1 MTAAELAA
9 LADHPV
15 SAVDGPAVSPDAP
28 AYVLYTS
35 GSTGRPKGVLVTH
48 DNAVTMVRWAVRRF
62 TPAHLSRVLASTSVC
77 FDVSVFELFAPLC
90 AGGTVVIVDNAL
102 SLLADS
108 PDVTVITAV
117 PSAAKALVE
126 AGALPRSV
134 RVVGLGGEA
143 VTGTLVDDLYAT
155 GHVEDVIN
163 LYGPTEDTTYS
174 THASLHPGEQ
184 PPPIG
189 VPVAH
194 TRAYV
199 LDSALRPV
207 PVGAVGELYV
217 GGRGVSRG
225 YLNRSGLTASRY
237 LADPFAA
244 ALGAR
249 MYRTGDLVRY
259 RGDGALLYLG
269 RQDFQVKVRG
279 QRIELGEIE
288 TTLQQHPDVRDAVVA
303 LHGDRLVGYVVAR
316 RPEGIDLD
324 DIRAYLRR
332 TLPVIMV
339 PGSLM
344 VCEELPHTPNGK
356 VDRLALPAPDDP
368 TGTGSEPPRGH
379 DEELVAE
386 VWRQVLE
393 IDSVSRDD
401 DFFDLGGDS
410 LLAGQV
416 LGRLRGR
423 AGSAL
428 SLRLVFENSRL
439 ADLAAALPEPET
451 DQPVDRS
458 TVSPRPPDSAPVLSF
473 DQERLWLESRIRSGA
488 AYHVHGRSWLRGA
501 LDVAA
506 LERGVR
512 AIVARHEVLRTT
524 FPLAGGRLVQ
534 RVHPPDPAWRIDR
547 ADADGPA
554 AAERLADEQAAAP
567 LDLDKGPLFR
577 LLLVRLSDTEHLLS
591 VTIHHIISDAWSI
604 GLFLREL
611 SALYRAGGD
620 VGAAGLAALPVQYVD
635 YAIWQRGRL
644 TGERLA
650 TELDYWRDRLAGAPP
665 AVDLPVARR
674 RLPGQGTTG
683 GRVRTTLAAAD
694 VTALRRLCREH
705 EATSFMVTVALL
717 ATVLH
722 RWSGQDD
729 LVLGVAVNTRRDAG
743 VDALLGLF
751 VNTVAVR
758 VDLSGR
764 PTFEELLRRV
774 RRASVDDCVTHGET
788 QLGVLLREL
797 PVVRDPARTP
807 LFQTLVSMIDT
818 AESRFALPGI
828 EIVNVEPPPQPGKVD
843 LNLNVHDGDG
853 GTRLELLY
861 HADRYDAATMRAFL
875 DQIAALLP
883 AVAADPARD
892 ILEYELSSP
901 PTAVPPPAAAAAPAD
916 WAVGRFQL
924 TDEDRLAFLSGPPGS
939 LASAVSTAAAAGA
952 VLHRPAE
959 DGPAAL
965 LDWLRATAVTAV
977 YLTPPHLRALAA
989 RRGEPA
995 LTRLRLAFVTHR
1007 GDLTAHDAERL
1018 RQLAPGCHVV
1028 GVYVGQ
1034 PTGNPLAAYV
1044 VPARWSAS
1052 TAPPRLPI
1060 GTELGGPGVV
1070 RNRAGRPAATGEV
1083 GELHCGGSATGQL
1096 VRRRPDGVLECA
1108 GGGPATAPYADP
1120 VETVCALRDLPDVYD
1135 ALVAGSGIAY
1145 VAGIDAAVDLA
1156 RLRQHLVTRLPEYLI
1171 PRRVVVL
1178 DRFPLTLDGEYDLES
1193 LPEAHPTEMSDQP

>member
-1 MTAAELAA
+1 M
-9 LADHPV
+9 
-15 SAVDGPAVSPDAP
+15 
-28 AYVLYTS
+28 
-35 GSTGRPKGVLVTH
+35 
-48 DNAVTMVRWAVRRF
+48 
-62 TPAHLSRVLASTSVC
+62 
-77 FDVSVFELFAPLC
+77 
-90 AGGTVVIVDNAL
+90 
-102 SLLADS
+102 
-108 PDVTVITAV
+108 
-117 PSAAKALVE
+117 
-126 AGALPRSV
+126 
-134 RVVGLGGEA
+134 
-143 VTGTLVDDLYAT
+143 
-155 GHVEDVIN
+155 
-163 LYGPTEDTTYS
+163 
-174 THASLHPGEQ
+174 
-184 PPPIG
+184 
-189 VPVAH
+189 
-194 TRAYV
+194 
-199 LDSALRPV
+199 
-207 PVGAVGELYV
+207 
-217 GGRGVSRG
+217 
-225 YLNRSGLTASRY
+225 
-237 LADPFAA
+237 
-244 ALGAR
+244 
-249 MYRTGDLVRY
+249 
-259 RGDGALLYLG
+259 
-269 RQDFQVKVRG
+269 
-279 QRIELGEIE
+279 
-288 TTLQQHPDVRDAVVA
+288 
-303 LHGDRLVGYVVAR
+303 
-316 RPEGIDLD
+316 
-324 DIRAYLRR
+324 
-332 TLPVIMV
+332 
-339 PGSLM
+339 
-344 VCEELPHTPNGK
+344 
-356 VDRLALPAPDDP
+356 
-368 TGTGSEPPRGH
+368 
-379 DEELVAE
+379 
-386 VWRQVLE
+386 
-393 IDSVSRDD
+393 
-401 DFFDLGGDS
+401 
-410 LLAGQV
+410 
-416 LGRLRGR
+416 
-423 AGSAL
+423 
-428 SLRLVFENSRL
+428 
-439 ADLAAALPEPET
+439 
-451 DQPVDRS
+451 
-458 TVSPRPPDSAPVLSF
+458 
-473 DQERLWLESRIRSGA
+473 
-488 AYHVHGRSWLRGA
+488 
-501 LDVAA
+501 
-506 LERGVR
+506 
-512 AIVARHEVLRTT
+512 
-524 FPLAGGRLVQ
+524 
-534 RVHPPDPAWRIDR
+534 
-547 ADADGPA
+547 
-554 AAERLADEQAAAP
+554 
-567 LDLDKGPLFR
+567 
-577 LLLVRLSDTEHLLS
+577 
-591 VTIHHIISDAWSI
+591 
-604 GLFLREL
+604 
-611 SALYRAGGD
+611 
-620 VGAAGLAALPVQYVD
+620 
-635 YAIWQRGRL
+635 
-644 TGERLA
+644 
-650 TELDYWRDRLAGAPP
+650 
-665 AVDLPVARR
+665 
-674 RLPGQGTTG
+674 
-683 GRVRTTLAAAD
+683 
-694 VTALRRLCREH
+694 CREH

-892 ILEYELSSP
+892 ILEYELSYP
-901 PTAVPPPAAAAAPAD
+901 PTEVPPPAAAAAPAD

-1083 GELHCGGSATGQL
+1083 GESTVAG
-1096 VRRRPDGVLECA
+1096 RRPVSWS
-1108 GGGPATAPYADP
+1108 GGGPTACSSAPAAGRRPRRTRIRWRRCAPCATFRTCTTRWWSARGSRTSPVSAPRW
-1120 VETVCALRDLPDVYD
+1120 T
-1135 ALVAGSGIAY
+1135 S
-1145 VAGIDAAVDLA
+1145 
-1156 RLRQHLVTRLPEYLI
+1156 RLREHLVTRLPEYLI
-1171 PRRVVVL
+1171 PQRVVVL